1 MKERPHQVITL
12 LKLSVEED
20 SIEDSRAEAEAM
32 HKYNVWF
39 RGVAYSFSVD
49 LGAIGR
55 DYYLRFELAWH
66 GVGGRRSK
74 DSVEVVVLDYIR
86 SFSCSRTMTDSAKNI
101 SKCDVLF
108 PLTGYKSIRLKNDPA

>member
-20 SIEDSRAEAEAM
+20 SIEDSRAEAEAK
-32 HKYNVWF
+32 HKYNVWL

-55 DYYLRFELAWH
+55 DHYLGFELEWH
-66 GVGGRRSK
+66 GVGGRRSTAL
-74 DSVEVVVLDYIR
+74 VEVVILDYIH
-86 SFSCSRTMTDSAKNI
+86 SFSCSRTMTDSAK
-101 SKCDVLF
+101 KCDVLF
-108 PLTGYKSIRLKNDPA
+108 PLTG

>member
-1 MKERPHQVITL
+1 MKERPHQVIIL
-12 LKLSVEED
+12 LGLSVEED
-20 SIEDSRAEAEAM
+20 SIEDSRAKAEAM

-55 DYYLRFELAWH
+55 DYYLGFELGWH
-66 GVGGRRSK
+66 GVGGRRSEG
-74 DSVEVVVLDYIR
+74 SVEVVVLDYIH
-86 SFSCSRTMTDSAKNI
+86 SFSCNRTMADSAKNI

-108 PLTGYKSIRLKNDPA
+108 PLTGYKSIRLKS